1 MVHYQRYYYKQLR
14 KGQVLISDLMKGKV
28 IDDSGDDVES
38 LVLGSVVHGHDNGYL
53 YCKRRISSSGSS
65 PRIQFMVLLCLM
77 VLCALVCISRLLGF
91 HYSFNVSYSLGVDE
105 YVEMDSQIGSHGP
118 LCSSITDGTICCD
131 RSSFRT
137 DICFM
142 KGDIRTSPSRSS
154 FFLYTTKHQETVTG
168 DSTDSFKENDE
179 IEGNNGLQIEKI
191 RPYTRKWETSVMN
204 TIEELKLITKH
215 KESDSDHKCDVSHDV
230 PAVVFSTG
238 GYTGNVYHEFNDG
251 ILPLYITSQHFN
263 KKVVFV
269 ILEYHKWW
277 YTKYGDILSLLSDY
291 RPIDFDGD
299 NRTHCFSEAIVG
311 LRIHDELTIDSAL
324 MEGNKTINAFRNLLD
339 RAYWPRIKSL
349 IQDEEQEERHRLQEK
364 LALSPSSTAT
374 SLEPEQIALKQ
385 HSRKK
390 PLLTIMGRKGSRAIT
405 NQDSVMRLAEQVG
418 FEVNVLSPKR
428 TMELAKIYR
437 ALNSSDAMLGVH
449 GAAMTHLMFMR
460 PKSVFIQ
467 VVPLGT
473 EWAAETYYG
482 EPATKLG
489 LKYIKYSIHVK
500 ESSLYKHYRK
510 DDPVLTDPNSVVKKG
525 WEFTKRIYLDGQTVK
540 LDLRRF
546 RKRLVRAYEYCM
558 IRQQAQVEVQTQ

>member
-1 MVHYQRYYYKQLR
+1 MVHYQRYYYQQLR
-14 KGQVLISDLMKGKV
+14 KGQVLISDLMKGKI
-28 IDDSGDDVES
+28 IDDSDDDEES
-38 LVLGSVVHGHDNGYL
+38 QVLGSVVHGHVNGYL
-53 YCKRRISSSGSS
+53 YCKRGSSS
-65 PRIQFMVLLCLM
+65 PRIQFMVLFCMMLLCTLIC
-77 VLCALVCISRLLGF
+77 VSRLLGF
-91 HYSFNVSYSLGVDE
+91 HYGFNVSYSLGVDE
-105 YVEMDSQIGSHGP
+105 YVEMDSQFGSHGP

-142 KGDIRTSPSRSS
+142 KGDIRTIPSSS
-154 FFLYTTKHQETVTG
+154 SLFLYTTKHQETVAG

-191 RPYTRKWETSVMN
+191 TPYTRKWETSVMN
-204 TIEELKLITKH
+204 TIEELKLITRN
-215 KESDSDHKCDVSHDV
+215 KESDSDHKCNVSHDV

-291 RPIDFDGD
+291 RPVDFNGD

-324 MEGNKTINAFRNLLD
+324 MEGNKTINDFRTLLD

-349 IQDEEQEERHRLQEK
+349 IQDEEREQQHRQQEK
-364 LALSPSSTAT
+364 LALSPSSTAMP
-374 SLEPEQIALKQ
+374 LEPEHIALKQ
-385 HSRKK
+385 HLRKK
-390 PLLTIMGRKGSRAIT
+390 PLLTIMARKGSRAIT
-405 NQDSVMRLAEQVG
+405 NQDSVVRLAKEVG
-418 FEVNVLSPKR
+418 FEVNILSPKR

-437 ALNSSDAMLGVH
+437 ALNSSDAMMGVH
-449 GAAMTHLMFMR
+449 GAAMTHFMFMR

-500 ESSLYKHYRK
+500 ESSLYKHYRR

-525 WEFTKRIYLDGQTVK
+525 WEFTKRIYLDDQTVK

-558 IRQQAQVEVQTQ
+558 TRRQVQVEVQTQ